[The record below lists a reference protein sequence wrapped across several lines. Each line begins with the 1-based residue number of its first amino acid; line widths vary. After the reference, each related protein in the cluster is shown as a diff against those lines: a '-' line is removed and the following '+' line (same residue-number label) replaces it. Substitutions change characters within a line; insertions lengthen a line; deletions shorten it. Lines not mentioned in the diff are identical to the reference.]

1 MKLNDSKKTF
11 LHSALV
17 CISVRSEVNGM
28 EYEILVPKGSSAG
41 DLIYLEVPSKRTMG
55 KFVAPDSTTDSMP
68 SVVKHLEAGKTF
80 FDFQI
85 DFN

>member
-1 MKLNDSKKTF
+1 MTHITF

-17 CISVRSEVNGM
+17 CKSVAFLSVLRSEVNGM

-68 SVVKHLEAGKTF
+68 SVVKHLEALKAF
-80 FDFQI
+80 FDF
-85 DFN
+85 